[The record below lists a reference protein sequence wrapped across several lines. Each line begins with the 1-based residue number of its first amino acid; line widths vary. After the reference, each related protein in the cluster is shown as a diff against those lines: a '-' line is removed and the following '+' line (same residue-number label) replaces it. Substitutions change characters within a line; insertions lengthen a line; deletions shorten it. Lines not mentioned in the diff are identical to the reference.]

1 MAASLEIYVE
11 ADCFVCARSS
21 EIAAGVRATF
31 ADVEVEMIDLADGGG
46 RHRHLLIAAPT
57 YVLDGEVVSLGN
69 PDPHTLHLE
78 IRQRQG
84 AER

>member
-11 ADCFVCARSS
+11 ADCFICARSA
-21 EIAAGVRATF
+21 EIAEGVRATF
-31 ADVEVEMIDLADGGG
+31 ADIEVEMIDLAQDGG
-46 RHRHLLIAAPT
+46 RHRHLVVAAPT

-69 PDPHTLHLE
+69 PHPHALHLE